1 MRKKKILFFLI
12 TLSICNILIS
22 KEISNKPIILI
33 DNYIITELDL
43 KKEIEFIKFTTKS
56 ANSPSSEQDKASSV
70 NNLLER
76 KIKDIETSNF
86 KIEVLEKEID
96 ISLYS
101 YLKNQKIT
109 EENLNIFFQT
119 NEIEKNYLRN
129 IIHID
134 LKWEKLIRQT
144 YSNRI
149 NINLSEIERDLEKDL
164 KYVNKE
170 ELKEK
175 LINIEQNKI
184 LNKFSYSYLE
194 KSKKKYLI
202 KFLWKKI

>member
-1 MRKKKILFFLI
+1 MKKFIFIYLI
-12 TLSICNILIS
+12 IFSIINISLA
-22 KEISNKPIILI
+22 KEIINRPIIII

-43 KKEIEFIKFTTKS
+43 KKEIKFIEFISKSIDDLSIEKTKV
-56 ANSPSSEQDKASSV
+56 SSI
-70 NNLLER
+70 NTLLER
-76 KIKDIETSNF
+76 KIKDIETSNY

-96 ISLYS
+96 IGFFS

-109 EENLNIFFQT
+109 EENLNSFYQS

-134 LKWEKLIRQT
+134 LKWEKLIRQN

-149 NINLSEIERDLEKDL
+149 NINLTEIEKDLEKNL
-164 KYVNKE
+164 KDINNNEFKD
-170 ELKEK
+170 K

-184 LNKFSYSYLE
+184 LNKFSYVYLE

-202 KFLWKKI
+202 KILWKKV

>member
-1 MRKKKILFFLI
+1 MKKKILFFLI

-43 KKEIEFIKFTTKS
+43 KKEIEFIKFITKS
-56 ANSPSSEQDKASSV
+56 VNSLSSEQDKTSSV
-70 NNLLER
+70 NSLLER
-76 KIKDIETSNF
+76 KIKDIETGNL
-86 KIEVLEKEID
+86 KIEVSEKEID
-96 ISLYS
+96 IGIYG

-109 EENLNIFFQT
+109 EENLNIFYQT

-149 NINLSEIERDLEKDL
+149 NINLTEIEKDLEKDPANI
-164 KYVNKE
+164 NKE

-184 LNKFSYSYLE
+184 LNKFANVYLE

-202 KFLWKKI
+202 KIL

>member
-1 MRKKKILFFLI
+1 MKKFIFIYLI
-12 TLSICNILIS
+12 IFSIINISLA
-22 KEISNKPIILI
+22 KEIINRPIIII

-43 KKEIEFIKFTTKS
+43 KKEIKFIEFISKSINDLSIEKTKV
-56 ANSPSSEQDKASSV
+56 SSI
-70 NNLLER
+70 NTLLER
-76 KIKDIETSNF
+76 KIKDIETSNY

-96 ISLYS
+96 IAFFS

-109 EENLNIFFQT
+109 EENLNSFYQS

-134 LKWEKLIRQT
+134 LKWEKLIRQN

-149 NINLSEIERDLEKDL
+149 NINLTEIEKDLEKNL
-164 KYVNKE
+164 KDINNNEFKD
-170 ELKEK
+170 K

-184 LNKFSYSYLE
+184 LNKFSYVYLE

-202 KFLWKKI
+202 KILWKKV

>member
-1 MRKKKILFFLI
+1 MKKIFFLFFLI
-12 TLSICNILIS
+12 TLSICKILIA
-22 KEISNKPIILI
+22 KEISNKPIVLI

-43 KKEIEFIKFTTKS
+43 KKEIEFIKFITKS
-56 ANSPSSEQDKASSV
+56 VNSLSSEKDKTSSV
-70 NNLLER
+70 NSLLER
-76 KIKDIETSNF
+76 KIKDIETGNL
-86 KIEVLEKEID
+86 KIEVSEKEID
-96 ISLYS
+96 IGIYG

-109 EENLNIFFQT
+109 EENLNIFYQT

-149 NINLSEIERDLEKDL
+149 NINLTEIEKDLEKDPANI
-164 KYVNKE
+164 NKE

-184 LNKFSYSYLE
+184 LNKFANVYLE

-202 KFLWKKI
+202 KIL

>member
-1 MRKKKILFFLI
+1 MKKFIFIYLI
-12 TLSICNILIS
+12 IFSIINISLA
-22 KEISNKPIILI
+22 KEIINRPIIII

-43 KKEIEFIKFTTKS
+43 KKEIKFIEFISKSIDDLSIEKTKV
-56 ANSPSSEQDKASSV
+56 SSI
-70 NNLLER
+70 NTLLER
-76 KIKDIETSNF
+76 KIKDIETSNY

-96 ISLYS
+96 IGFFS

-109 EENLNIFFQT
+109 EENLNSFYQS

-134 LKWEKLIRQT
+134 LKWEKLIRQN

-149 NINLSEIERDLEKDL
+149 NINLTEIEKDLEKNL
-164 KYVNKE
+164 KDINNNEFKD
-170 ELKEK
+170 K

-184 LNKFSYSYLE
+184 LNKFSYVYLE

-202 KFLWKKI
+202 KIL

>member
-1 MRKKKILFFLI
+1 
-12 TLSICNILIS
+12 
-22 KEISNKPIILI
+22 
-33 DNYIITELDL
+33 
-43 KKEIEFIKFTTKS
+43 
-56 ANSPSSEQDKASSV
+56 
-70 NNLLER
+70 LER

-96 ISLYS
+96 ISIHN

-109 EENLNIFFQT
+109 EENLNFFYQT

-149 NINLSEIERDLEKDL
+149 NINLTEIEKDLEKDP
-164 KYVNKE
+164 KNINKE

-184 LNKFSYSYLE
+184 LNKFSNVYLE

-202 KFLWKKI
+202 KFL

>member
-1 MRKKKILFFLI
+1 MKKFIFIYLI
-12 TLSICNILIS
+12 IFSIINISLA
-22 KEISNKPIILI
+22 KEIINRPIIII

-43 KKEIEFIKFTTKS
+43 KKEIKFIEFISKSINDLSIEKTKV
-56 ANSPSSEQDKASSV
+56 SSI
-70 NNLLER
+70 NTLLER
-76 KIKDIETSNF
+76 KIKDIETSNY

-96 ISLYS
+96 IGFFS

-109 EENLNIFFQT
+109 EENLNSFYQS

-134 LKWEKLIRQT
+134 LKWEKLIRQN

-149 NINLSEIERDLEKDL
+149 NINLTEIEKDLEKNL
-164 KYVNKE
+164 KDINNNEFKD
-170 ELKEK
+170 K

-184 LNKFSYSYLE
+184 LNKFSYVYLE

-202 KFLWKKI
+202 KILWKKV

>member
-1 MRKKKILFFLI
+1 MKKFIFIYLI
-12 TLSICNILIS
+12 IFSIINISLA
-22 KEISNKPIILI
+22 KEIINRPIIII

-43 KKEIEFIKFTTKS
+43 KKEIKFIEFISKSINDLSIEKTKVLS
-56 ANSPSSEQDKASSV
+56 INT
-70 NNLLER
+70 LLER
-76 KIKDIETSNF
+76 KIKDIETSNY

-96 ISLYS
+96 IGFFS

-109 EENLNIFFQT
+109 EENLNSFYQS

-134 LKWEKLIRQT
+134 LKWEKLIRQN

-149 NINLSEIERDLEKDL
+149 NINLTEIEKDLEKNL
-164 KYVNKE
+164 KDINNNEFKD
-170 ELKEK
+170 K

-184 LNKFSYSYLE
+184 LNKFSYVYLE

-202 KFLWKKI
+202 KILWKKV

>member
-1 MRKKKILFFLI
+1 MREKKILFFLI

-43 KKEIEFIKFTTKS
+43 KKEIEFIKFITKS
-56 ANSPSSEQDKASSV
+56 VNSLSSEQDKNSSV
-70 NNLLER
+70 NSLLER
-76 KIKDIETSNF
+76 KIKDIETGNL
-86 KIEVLEKEID
+86 KIEVSEKEID
-96 ISLYS
+96 IGIYG

-109 EENLNIFFQT
+109 EENLNIFYQT

-149 NINLSEIERDLEKDL
+149 NINLTEIEKDLEKDPTNI
-164 KYVNKE
+164 NKE

-184 LNKFSYSYLE
+184 LNKFANVYLE

-202 KFLWKKI
+202 KIL

>member
-1 MRKKKILFFLI
+1 MKKFIFIYLI
-12 TLSICNILIS
+12 IFSIINISLA
-22 KEISNKPIILI
+22 KEIINRPIIII

-43 KKEIEFIKFTTKS
+43 KKEIKFIEFISKSINDLSIEKTKVLCI
-56 ANSPSSEQDKASSV
+56 NT
-70 NNLLER
+70 LLER
-76 KIKDIETSNF
+76 KIKDIETSNY

-96 ISLYS
+96 IGFFS

-109 EENLNIFFQT
+109 EENLNSFYQS

-134 LKWEKLIRQT
+134 LKWEKLIRQN

-149 NINLSEIERDLEKDL
+149 NINLTEIEKDLEKNL
-164 KYVNKE
+164 KDINNNEFKD
-170 ELKEK
+170 K

-184 LNKFSYSYLE
+184 LNKFSYVYLE

-202 KFLWKKI
+202 KIL

>member
-1 MRKKKILFFLI
+1 MKKFIFIYLI
-12 TLSICNILIS
+12 IFSIINISLA
-22 KEISNKPIILI
+22 KEIINRPIIII

-43 KKEIEFIKFTTKS
+43 KKEIKFIEFISKSINDLSIEKTKV
-56 ANSPSSEQDKASSV
+56 SSI
-70 NNLLER
+70 NTLLER
-76 KIKDIETSNF
+76 KIKDIETSNY

-96 ISLYS
+96 IAFFS

-109 EENLNIFFQT
+109 EENLNSFYQS

-134 LKWEKLIRQT
+134 LKWEKLIRQN

-149 NINLSEIERDLEKDL
+149 NINLTEIEKDLEKNL
-164 KYVNKE
+164 KDINNNEFKD
-170 ELKEK
+170 K

-184 LNKFSYSYLE
+184 LNKFSYVYLE

-202 KFLWKKI
+202 KIL

>member
-1 MRKKKILFFLI
+1 MKKFIFIYLI
-12 TLSICNILIS
+12 IFSIINISLA
-22 KEISNKPIILI
+22 KEIINRPIIII

-43 KKEIEFIKFTTKS
+43 KKEIKFIEFISKSINDLSIEKTKV
-56 ANSPSSEQDKASSV
+56 SSI
-70 NNLLER
+70 NTLLER
-76 KIKDIETSNF
+76 KIKDIETSNY

-96 ISLYS
+96 IGFFS

-109 EENLNIFFQT
+109 EENLNSFYQS

-134 LKWEKLIRQT
+134 LKWEKLIRQN

-149 NINLSEIERDLEKDL
+149 NINLTEIEKDLEKNL
-164 KYVNKE
+164 KDINNNEFKD
-170 ELKEK
+170 K

-184 LNKFSYSYLE
+184 LNKFSYVYLE

-202 KFLWKKI
+202 KIL

>member
-1 MRKKKILFFLI
+1 MKKFIFIYLI
-12 TLSICNILIS
+12 IFSIINISLA
-22 KEISNKPIILI
+22 KEIINRPIIII

-43 KKEIEFIKFTTKS
+43 KKEIKFIEFISKSINDLSIEKTKVLS
-56 ANSPSSEQDKASSV
+56 INT
-70 NNLLER
+70 LLER
-76 KIKDIETSNF
+76 KIKDIETSNY

-96 ISLYS
+96 IGFFS

-109 EENLNIFFQT
+109 EENLNSFYQS

-134 LKWEKLIRQT
+134 LKWEKLIRQN

-149 NINLSEIERDLEKDL
+149 NINLTEIEKDLEKNL
-164 KYVNKE
+164 KDINNNEFKD
-170 ELKEK
+170 K

-184 LNKFSYSYLE
+184 LNKFSYVYLE

-202 KFLWKKI
+202 KIL